1 MERTLDIA
9 IAGGG
14 IVGLTAA
21 LSLHAAGF
29 RPTVY
34 EAVGKPAPL
43 GVGVNLLPHA
53 VRELSELGLLG
64 ELLEIGVAIQDLNYL
79 TASGELVWHEPRGL
93 AAGYSWPQ
101 IAIHRGQLQ
110 MFLLNKV
117 RERLGVD
124 AIRMGQELVG
134 VETVGQRVHA
144 RFVDRASGR
153 DTAIEVDV
161 LIGADGIH
169 SAARRQFYPEEGAP
183 RWNGITL
190 WRSTSPVLAPM
201 GGKAM
206 IWAGRSA
213 QKFVAYPIGKD
224 PKTGLDRLNW
234 ICDLKVTDDGAPP
247 PRDWNRPGDRA
258 DFLPRFASWRWAGV
272 DVPAIV
278 DASGPIYE
286 FPMVDRDPLPQWTFG
301 RVTLMGDAAHPMY
314 PIGSNGATQGI
325 VDARVFAWHLAG
337 ADTVEETL
345 RHYEADRREAT
356 ARIVLMNRQ
365 QGPDRVLDLAAER
378 LESGTGTLTELLPM
392 AEREEIALSYKK
404 TAGFDPAVLNA
415 SRSYAVTAR

>member
-1 MERTLDIA
+1 MDRNLDIA

-29 RPTVY
+29 RPVVY
-34 EAVGKPAPL
+34 EAVSKPAPL

-53 VRELSELGLLG
+53 VRELTELGLLQ
-64 ELLEIGVAIQDLNYL
+64 ELLQIGVAIEYLNYL
-79 TASGELVWHEPRGL
+79 TATGELVWHEHRGL
-93 AAGYSWPQ
+93 AAGYDWPQ

-110 MFLLNKV
+110 MFLLDKV
-117 RERLGVD
+117 RERLGSHAV
-124 AIRMGQELVG
+124 RMGHELAA
-134 VETVGQRVHA
+134 VETVGEQAHA
-144 RFVDRASGR
+144 RFVNRATGSSER
-153 DTAIEVDV
+153 VKADV

-169 SAARRQFYPEEGAP
+169 SAVRRQFYPDEGAP

-190 WRSTSPVLAPM
+190 WRSTSPVTAPM

-224 PKTGLDRLNW
+224 PETGLDRLNW
-234 ICDLKVTDDGAPP
+234 ICDLQVSDADSPP
-247 PRDWNRPGDRA
+247 PRDWNRAGDRA
-258 DFLPRFASWRWAGV
+258 DFLPRFADWRWAGV

-278 DASGPIYE
+278 AASGPIYE

-325 VDARVFAWHLAG
+325 IDARVFAWHLAA
-337 ADTVEETL
+337 ADSVQEAL
-345 RHYEADRREAT
+345 SKYESDRRETT

-378 LESGTGTLTELLPM
+378 LASGRDLNEVLPM
-392 AEREEIALSYKK
+392 AERAEIALSYKK

-415 SRSYAVTAR
+415 RSSFTASSA

>member
-34 EAVGKPAPL
+34 EAVSKPAPL

-53 VRELSELGLLG
+53 VRELSELGLLD
-64 ELLEIGVAIQDLNYL
+64 ELLEIGVAIQDRNYL

-93 AAGYSWPQ
+93 VAGYNWPQ

-110 MFLLNKV
+110 MFLLAKV
-117 RERLGVD
+117 HERLGAGAV
-124 AIRMGQELVG
+124 RMGQELVG
-134 VETVGQRVHA
+134 VETVGQRAHA
-144 RFVDRASGR
+144 RFVDRASGK
-153 DTAIEVDV
+153 DTAIEADV

-169 SAARRQFYPEEGAP
+169 SAVRRRFYPEEGAP
-183 RWNGITL
+183 CWNGITL
-190 WRSTSPVLAPM
+190 WRSTSPVVAPM

-206 IWAGRSA
+206 IWAGRSS

-224 PKTGLDRLNW
+224 PETGLDQLNW
-234 ICDLKVTDDGAPP
+234 ICDLKITDEGAPP
-247 PRDWNRPGDRA
+247 PRDWNRPGDRD
-258 DFLPRFASWRWAGV
+258 DFLPRFADWRWAGV

-278 DASGPIYE
+278 AASGPIYE

-301 RVTLMGDAAHPMY
+301 HVTLLGDAAHPMY

-325 VDARVFAWHLAG
+325 IDARVFAWHLAK
-337 ADTVEETL
+337 ADSVEEAL
-345 RHYEADRREAT
+345 RCYEADRRET
-356 ARIVLMNRQ
+356 TGRIVLMNRQ
-365 QGPDRVLDLAAER
+365 QGPDRILDLAAER
-378 LESGTGTLTELLPM
+378 LGNGSGTLNELLPM
-392 AEREEIALSYKK
+392 EEREAVALSYKQ
-404 TAGFDPAVLNA
+404 TAGFDPATIN
-415 SRSYAVTAR
+415 SRDSFSVF

>member
-1 MERTLDIA
+1 MDRTLDIA

-34 EAVGKPAPL
+34 EAVSQPAPL

-53 VRELSELGLLG
+53 VRELTELGLLD
-64 ELLEIGVAIQDLNYL
+64 ELLEIGVAIEDLNYL

-93 AAGYSWPQ
+93 VAGYNWPQ

-110 MFLLNKV
+110 MFLLDKV
-117 RERLGVD
+117 RERLGTD
-124 AIRMGQELVG
+124 SIRMGQELVD
-134 VETVGQRVHA
+134 VETVGQRAHV
-144 RFVDRASGR
+144 RFVDRTTGKE
-153 DTAIEVDV
+153 TAVETDL

-169 SAARRQFYPEEGAP
+169 SAVRRQFYPDEGSP

-190 WRSTSPVLAPM
+190 WRSTSPVVAPM
-201 GGKAM
+201 GAKAM
-206 IWAGRSA
+206 IWAGQSA

-224 PKTGLDRLNW
+224 PATGLDRLNW
-234 ICDLKVTDDGAPP
+234 ICDLKVTDEGTPP

-258 DFLPRFASWRWAGV
+258 DFLPRFSDWRWAAI

-278 DASGPIYE
+278 AASGPIYE

-325 VDARVFAWHLAG
+325 IDARVFACHLAQV
-337 ADTVEETL
+337 ASVEEAL
-345 RHYEADRREAT
+345 RRYESDRREVT

-378 LESGTGTLTELLPM
+378 LKDADRSLAELLPM
-392 AEREEIALSYKK
+392 AEREAIARSYKK
-404 TAGFDPAVLNA
+404 TAGFDPALLN
-415 SRSYAVTAR
+415 SSPSYSVPG

>member
-1 MERTLDIA
+1 MDRTLDIA

-29 RPTVY
+29 RPIVY
-34 EAVGKPAPL
+34 EAVSKPAPL

-53 VRELSELGLLG
+53 VRELAELGLLD
-64 ELLEIGVAIQDLNYL
+64 ELLDIGVAIEDLNYL
-79 TASGELVWHEPRGL
+79 TADGEPVWHEPRGL
-93 AAGYSWPQ
+93 VAGYNWPQ

-110 MFLLNKV
+110 MFLLAKV
-117 RERLGVD
+117 RKRLGAD
-124 AIRMGQELVG
+124 AVRMGQELVG
-134 VETVGQRVHA
+134 AEANGLRIQARFADRATGRDASVETG
-144 RFVDRASGR
+144 
-153 DTAIEVDV
+153 V

-169 SAARRQFYPEEGAP
+169 SALRRQFYPNEGAP

-190 WRSTSPVLAPM
+190 WRSTSPVTAPM

-224 PKTGLDRLNW
+224 PETGFDQLNW
-234 ICDLKVTDDGAPP
+234 ICDLKVDEAGTPP
-247 PRDWNRPGDRA
+247 LRDWNRPGDRA
-258 DFLPRFASWRWAGV
+258 DFLPRFADWRWGGV

-278 DASGPIYE
+278 AASGPIYE

-301 RVTLMGDAAHPMY
+301 RTTLMGDAAHPMY

-325 VDARVFAWHLAG
+325 IDARVFAWHLAKSG
-337 ADTVEETL
+337 SVEEAL
-345 RHYEADRREAT
+345 RCYEADRREAT

-378 LESGTGTLTELLPM
+378 LETRSGSLAELLPM
-392 AEREEIALSYKK
+392 AEREALALSYKE
-404 TAGFDPAVLNA
+404 TAGFDPAALNNKD
-415 SRSYAVTAR
+415 SYSVC